1 MLTMAQDARA
11 QSVGRKRP
19 LPSLPTALD
28 GNRILSV
35 GQMAALL
42 GVSIATIRR
51 MYRRGALPGAI
62 RIGERRIGWRAK
74 DALAAQAALPAA

>member
-1 MLTMAQDARA
+1 MLTIAEDELA

-19 LPSLPTALD
+19 LPSLPTDLG

-51 MYRRGALPGAI
+51 LHRRGTLPGAI

>member
-1 MLTMAQDARA
+1 MLTIAEDAA
-11 QSVGRKRP
+11 SIHGRKRL

-28 GNRILSV
+28 GNRIRSV

-51 MYRRGALPGAI
+51 LHRRGALPGAI
-62 RIGERRIGWRAK
+62 RFGERRIGWRAK
-74 DALAAQAALPAA
+74 DALAAQAALPPA